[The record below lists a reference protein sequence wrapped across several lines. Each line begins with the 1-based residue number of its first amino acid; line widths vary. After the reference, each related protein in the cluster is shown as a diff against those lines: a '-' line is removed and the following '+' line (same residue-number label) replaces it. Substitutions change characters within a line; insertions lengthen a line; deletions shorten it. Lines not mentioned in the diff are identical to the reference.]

1 MEFARPHLFW
11 LFLIYIPL
19 IFWYVYKIRKIDP
32 TIQASTLDAVKNFRT
47 SYRVWLRHGLFAVRL
62 LAIGYLIVILC
73 RPQTS
78 NKWETSS
85 VEGTDIVIALDM

>member
-47 SYRVWLRHGLFAVRL
+47 S
-62 LAIGYLIVILC
+62 GYATDCLPC
-73 RPQTS
+73 GCSPS
-78 NKWETSS
+78 AASS
-85 VEGTDIVIALDM
+85 

>member
-47 SYRVWLRHGLFAVRL
+47 S
-62 LAIGYLIVILC
+62 
-73 RPQTS
+73 
-78 NKWETSS
+78 
-85 VEGTDIVIALDM
+85 